1 MMKKILL
8 MFVLCIIV
16 ISIHAQHDFFY
27 NHGEQVYYEEDKRSA
42 IIIVSGDSTA
52 VMRVGNRLKSLSYSI
67 PLDVYFTCDDD
78 VVFLYGD
85 SLSGINT
92 DSIIRYASG
101 NGIDSIIFFSY
112 AKNINGKPLWFRN
125 EILVELKENISL
137 QDIMS
142 IIQTYNL
149 TIELDTLN
157 EYVLHS
163 ENEDDLVRASNSL
176 YESGL
181 VIYSAPDYYSDLVF
195 HSIPPTDPKYP
206 YQYYLNNS
214 GQIVPNKVSNTEHGE
229 EGVDIKAVNAWK
241 FVTQVRNDMGNSIKV
256 AVIDDGVEVHEDLMS
271 GSSSRVLQGWTCGGG
286 NGSPTENSYHGQLIA
301 GIIAASHNDIGVAGV
316 APNTEIV
323 PIRIQKNREH
333 PHYGWSGYEGNN
345 NYYSNGKIARAIRK
359 AWKKYG
365 SEILN
370 ICWSGYYLHDKIER
384 ALSKAKQKGR
394 DNKGCIIIASVGN
407 ESYTNDI
414 NWIGKLPYVISVG
427 AIDKRGQHQGY
438 SNYNSNAI
446 KGVNVVAFGGRSDT
460 INDNVYCDIRSTD
473 RTGSFGITSQNY
485 YDYFGMT
492 SAAAPMVSGVASLML
507 SVNPNLTSIQV
518 KNIIEQTAQKLY
530 SFQFEPVSST
540 HPNGTWN
547 EKIGY
552 GLVDA
557 HKAVVYAYMYGH
569 DEITLSVGNPIVCNS
584 FICSCNIYHP
594 ELFTYEWTCSSNLS
608 IMEQNGTQATIIPL
622 SSGYGTITIKVLS
635 YGRVMYT
642 KSITVDLTTAFSTLL
657 QPVSSTPITIT
668 NSTQWSNDNLL
679 LHTLLTIDSLA
690 TLTISGTL
698 YSTPSA
704 RLIVRP
710 GGKLIVDGGT
720 LTSACPDEM
729 WQGIEVVGDRTKRQL
744 SQYQGTVELRN
755 GAVVENAICG
765 IYTGLRGD
773 TSYVTTGGII
783 KADSAFFVNNQ
794 RAVTINSYTNTLPN
808 GSPTSN
814 VSHFYKCTFVVD
826 NNNLF
831 AANNCSFQD
840 HVTLWDVWNIKFKGC
855 SFSNLT
861 NEQNDRRH
869 AIYAE
874 DAGITLDTYCN
885 TDQSIPEG
893 CECPDTNST
902 YNEFSGFSTAVEV
915 NTSGGQ
921 HSVEINSARFTN
933 NEVGI
938 CINGN
943 HYATITRNRFDMT
956 APTFRYVSGLVLNNC
971 TGYKVEGNSYKGV
984 VNYVNGITTGILVNN
999 NNSSQNII
1007 YRDTFNTLTYGLEF
1021 LSNNRGVQ
1029 AQCNTFDGDGT
1040 DIYVCRMSTMSS
1052 SQGSLQISAGNMFN
1066 HIYGFNIQN
1075 KGFSNIDY
1083 YYSGTPASN
1092 NIYYPTIYSSNVTLL
1107 SSNLA
1112 NPCTPTL
1119 CNNNNN
1125 NPRLA
1130 GFSGMMDSY
1139 TATLDSIGAN
1149 DDSPLQGENLP
1160 LTEMARNLSEIYY
1173 AAVRSILSDTVLDL
1187 NALEQWHSAA
1197 QPIADPYSLTE
1208 TRFAMGY
1215 SEPFVADADDAEL
1228 ANYAEFHA
1236 MKLAL
1241 RNNDGPVGANYD
1253 SPLQAGHINWYAL
1266 TDAQIAQLQTIAE
1279 RNTGRASEMAK
1290 GVLCFFFGICYDND
1304 LMVDDNADNHDNHG
1318 DAETRS
1324 AKTAQQDGETNLNVY
1339 PNPSDDIL
1347 YVELSGAGIANIT
1360 LYDLQGRAVGA
1371 NNDSPLQ
1378 GIATLNVRNVPAG
1391 VYVLRV
1397 TDVNGKEY
1405 HRKVVVD

>member
-1 MMKKILL
+1 MKKAWALL
-8 MFVLCIIV
+8 L
-16 ISIHAQHDFFY
+16 
-27 NHGEQVYYEEDKRSA
+27 
-42 IIIVSGDSTA
+42 
-52 VMRVGNRLKSLSYSI
+52 
-67 PLDVYFTCDDD
+67 
-78 VVFLYGD
+78 
-85 SLSGINT
+85 
-92 DSIIRYASG
+92 
-101 NGIDSIIFFSY
+101 
-112 AKNINGKPLWFRN
+112 
-125 EILVELKENISL
+125 
-137 QDIMS
+137 
-142 IIQTYNL
+142 
-149 TIELDTLN
+149 
-157 EYVLHS
+157 
-163 ENEDDLVRASNSL
+163 
-176 YESGL
+176 
-181 VIYSAPDYYSDLVF
+181 
-195 HSIPPTDPKYP
+195 
-206 YQYYLNNS
+206 
-214 GQIVPNKVSNTEHGE
+214 
-229 EGVDIKAVNAWK
+229 
-241 FVTQVRNDMGNSIKV
+241 
-256 AVIDDGVEVHEDLMS
+256 
-271 GSSSRVLQGWTCGGG
+271 
-286 NGSPTENSYHGQLIA
+286 
-301 GIIAASHNDIGVAGV
+301 IIAI
-316 APNTEIV
+316 
-323 PIRIQKNREH
+323 
-333 PHYGWSGYEGNN
+333 YGNLY
-345 NYYSNGKIARAIRK
+345 A
-359 AWKKYG
+359 
-365 SEILN
+365 
-370 ICWSGYYLHDKIER
+370 
-384 ALSKAKQKGR
+384 Q
-394 DNKGCIIIASVGN
+394 
-407 ESYTNDI
+407 
-414 NWIGKLPYVISVG
+414 YVC
-427 AIDKRGQHQGY
+427 
-438 SNYNSNAI
+438 N
-446 KGVNVVAFGGRSDT
+446 
-460 INDNVYCDIRSTD
+460 
-473 RTGSFGITSQNY
+473 
-485 YDYFGMT
+485 
-492 SAAAPMVSGVASLML
+492 
-507 SVNPNLTSIQV
+507 
-518 KNIIEQTAQKLY
+518 
-530 SFQFEPVSST
+530 SST
-540 HPNGTWN
+540 HNVENTR
-547 EKIGY
+547 
-552 GLVDA
+552 A
-557 HKAVVYAYMYGH
+557 
-569 DEITLSVGNPIVCNS
+569 
-584 FICSCNIYHP
+584 ICSRVTPTNSYDMNLLIQSYIPNNVSPVITIPVNINVWRKDDGTGNWWQDTPAFRDSLQLAFDYLNIMYSQNVPYTLNIPNTQFIVDTKVRFIIDTVYYYNNTEMAYKKTPSPFAEFLLAHYPERLNHFNYH
-594 ELFTYEWTCSSNLS
+594 LS
-608 IMEQNGTQATIIPL
+608 IDSAANYSGY
-622 SSGYGTITIKVLS
+622 SSGYDYQYPSIVSVHQNNSQSLYVFAQHMAHEFGHNFGLGHTYNSETYIISDPEFLWDVFGTETQTWCTAPPTEVCFHEGGWDCVISDPSTTCTNNIMGGTKESRHFSALQC
-635 YGRVMYT
+635 GR
-642 KSITVDLTTAFSTLL
+642 IRRALH
-657 QPVSSTPITIT
+657 VSSLRKFAYGETTPPDLHICNNKLIDHTIRHYQT
-668 NSTQWSNDNLL
+668 II
-679 LHTLLTIDSLA
+679 IDSGA
-690 TLTISGTL
+690 TLTITCRLEMSPGT
-698 YSTPSA
+698 
-704 RLIVRP
+704 RIIVRP

-720 LTSACPDEM
+720 LTSACSNEM

-744 SQYQGTVELRN
+744 PQYQGTVELKN
-755 GAVVENAICG
+755 GAVIENALCG
-765 IYTGLRGD
+765 IRTGLRED
-773 TSYVTTGGII
+773 TITFATTGGIV
-783 KADSAFFVNNQ
+783 KADSSYFVNN
-794 RAVTINSYTNTLPN
+794 RCAVEMNSYTNRLPN

-814 VSHFYKCTFVVD
+814 VSHFYNCSFEVD

-831 AANNCSFQD
+831 AANSCSFRD
-840 HVTLWDVWNIKFKGC
+840 HVVLWEVWNIKIKGC
-855 SFSNLT
+855 SFSNST

-869 AIYAE
+869 AIYIH
-874 DAGITLDTYCN
+874 DAGLTLDTYCN
-885 TDQSIPEG
+885 SEMSIPEG
-893 CECPDTNST
+893 CECPDINST

-1139 TATLDSIGAN
+1139 TAALDSIGAN

-1160 LTEMARNLSEIYY
+1160 LTDMARNLSEIYY

-1241 RNNDGPVGANYD
+1241 RNNDGSVGN
-1253 SPLQAGHINWYAL
+1253 INWYAL

-1304 LMVDDNADNHDNHG
+1304 LMVDDNADNHDNHS

>member
-1139 TATLDSIGAN
+1139 TAALDSIGAN

-1160 LTEMARNLSEIYY
+1160 LTDMARNLSEIYY

-1241 RNNDGPVGANYD
+1241 RNNDSSVGN
-1253 SPLQAGHINWYAL
+1253 INWHAL

-1304 LMVDDNADNHDNHG
+1304 LMVDDNADNHDNHS

-1324 AKTAQQDGETNLNVY
+1324 AKAAQQDGETNLNVY
-1339 PNPSDDIL
+1339 PNPTDDIL
-1347 YVELSGAGIANIT
+1347 YVELSGAGIANAT
-1360 LYDLQGRAVGA
+1360 LYDLQGRVVGA

-1378 GIATLNVRNVPAG
+1378 GTATLNVRNVPAG